1 MQAELDAM
9 GLDVQILSIN
19 KTAAEAGVSSF
30 SSDHALP
37 MVQDTSELGLW
48 DEWDATWRD
57 VYIVDE
63 DNVHIGTVNLTGF
76 SPFGLGTGARPKRP
90 STYALGTFILSSV
103 SCAPGVVHGQIL
115 SVDL

>member
-19 KTAAEAGVSSF
+19 KVAAEAGVSSF
-30 SSDHALP
+30 TSDHALP
-37 MVQDTSELGLW
+37 MVQDTDELGVW

-57 VYIVDE
+57 VYIVNE

-76 SPFGLGTGARPKRP
+76 S
-90 STYALGTFILSSV
+90 LSSDTNYEEV
-103 SCAPGVVHGQIL
+103 KNMFIEAAS
-115 SVDL
+115 D

>member
-19 KTAAEAGVSSF
+19 KTAAEGGVSSF

-76 SPFGLGTGARPKRP
+76 SLASDANYEEVKNM
-90 STYALGTFILSSV
+90 FIEATS
-103 SCAPGVVHGQIL
+103 
-115 SVDL
+115 D